1 MKKPFRRWLAALMA
15 ASMTLALTACSGGDN
30 SSTAGVSGDKMFNV
44 VMTSNYSGFDPLRTN
59 DSVSS
64 SVNNQIYET
73 LYRLEDDGSF
83 TPLLAESLPEYSEDG
98 KTVTVKLRSGVAF
111 HDGTPFNADAVINTF
126 NCIKD
131 PDFGSTRASLASS
144 IESMEAPDENTVV
157 FHLSYPDGVFLA
169 KLSHVNSAIVSPTAQ
184 QNQDLMVQ
192 PCGTGPYKFVSAVSG
207 SNVVLTRND
216 EYWGQKAQIKD
227 VTYTVITEESTALS
241 RLETGEA
248 DLMPSITVENLSRV
262 EAMPNVTLA
271 TGDTAQI
278 YYMVL
283 RPNSSVN
290 PLMANQDFRTAIAK
304 ALDTEGYVNYIMEGH
319 AEHAKSIIGPKIF
332 GYTKEA
338 ESSYIGYDLEGAK
351 KLIEENGWA
360 DEPITFLI
368 PSNPTY
374 TPMGEYF
381 ESNLKAAG
389 FNNVK
394 LETMDWAAWLAESK
408 AENRFDITLSAWS
421 NVTRDGTELLEP
433 NWEST
438 ASSRTKINDA
448 EFDALVLE
456 SKTTVNDD
464 ERIAA
469 LEAANKLLMEKAY
482 AVPILNSEQRY
493 AYNSAYG
500 NVTLNSQGIFYLNE
514 FTCN

>member
-15 ASMTLALTACSGGDN
+15 ASLTLALTACSGN
-30 SSTAGVSGDKMFNV
+30 SDSQTASVTGDKMFNV
-44 VMTSNYSGFDPLRTN
+44 VMTANYSGFDPLRTN
-59 DSVSS
+59 DTVSA
-64 SVNNQIYET
+64 SVNAQIYET

-98 KTVTVKLRSGVAF
+98 KTVTVKLRSGVTF
-111 HDGTPFNADAVINTF
+111 HDGTPFNAQAVIKTF
-126 NCIKD
+126 ECIKD
-131 PDFGSTRASLASS
+131 PDFGSTRASLAAS
-144 IESMEAPDENTVV
+144 IESMEAPDDSTVV

-169 KLSHVNSAIVSPTAQ
+169 KLAHVNASIVSPTAQ
-184 QNQDLMVQ
+184 QNQDLMVE

-216 EYWGQKAQIKD
+216 SYWGEKAEIKD

-248 DLMPSITVENLSRV
+248 DLLPSVTVENLSRV
-262 EAMPNVTLA
+262 QAMPNVTLG

-278 YYMVL
+278 YYLSL

-290 PLMANQDFRTAIAK
+290 PLMANQEFRTAIAK

-319 AEHAKSIIGPKIF
+319 ADHAKSIIGPKIF
-332 GYTKEA
+332 GYTEEA
-338 ESSYIGYDLEGAK
+338 ESSYIGYDPEGARK
-351 KLIEENGWA
+351 IITENGWEN
-360 DEPITFLI
+360 EPITFLI
-368 PSNPTY
+368 PTNPTY

-381 ESNLKAAG
+381 ESNLRAAG

-438 ASSRTKINDA
+438 ASSRTKINDP
-448 EFDALVLE
+448 EFDALVLK
-456 SKTTVNDD
+456 SKTTVDEA

-482 AVPILNSEQRY
+482 AVPILNSEQRF
-493 AYNSAYG
+493 AYNKAY
-500 NVTLNSQGIFYLNE
+500 NVSINSQGIFYLNT